1 MHEASV
7 NRNKAFTLIE
17 LLVVIAIIALLL
29 SILTPALNKAKLQV
43 RNTICLS
50 NLSQIGLA
58 ANLYADDNESYIPRG
73 AGSSGPLW
81 FVQFLPYL
89 GHQRNETD
97 YRGVKIYQ
105 CPSFP
110 KSGEGLNSI
119 PNNRQT
125 VCFVMNGWTFTDRKD
140 IFGSTVNH
148 PTKLGE
154 IRVPMTTAY
163 LADNEDGDWRPI
175 IEDENSPEISRC
187 DIFRPTHLPGS
198 NNEDVLAGRR
208 VAQKRHKDGANVLM
222 LDWHAKYIA
231 TEDHTINLW
240 RDK

>member
-1 MHEASV
+1 M
-7 NRNKAFTLIE
+7 NRHKAFTLIE

-73 AGSSGPLW
+73 AGGGAPLW

-89 GHQRNETD
+89 GHQRDETD
-97 YRGVKIYQ
+97 YRGVKIYR

-110 KSGEGLNSI
+110 KSGEGMNNI

-125 VCFVMNGWTFTDRKD
+125 VCFVMNDWTFSDRND
-140 IFGSTVNH
+140 TIGQPVGR
-148 PTKLGE
+148 PTKFGE
-154 IRVPMTTAY
+154 TKVPMTTAY
-163 LADNEDGDWRPI
+163 LADNEADTWRPI

-187 DIFRPTHLPGS
+187 DIFRPSHLPGS
-198 NNEDVLAGRR
+198 SDERVFEGRR
-208 VAQKRHKDGANVLM
+208 IAQKRHKDGANVLM